1 MQNKIALFSLLRDAL
16 FNASRICKNGYYKY
30 GFKKPDIDH
39 FFATLERHVT
49 EKLLKKPV
57 S

>member
-39 FFATLERHVT
+39 FFTTLERHVT